1 MTTFNIE
8 AFEQDSDDN
17 SLENN
22 QGTMTTEEVRFL
34 VTELLV
40 ELSGGEINYP
50 EEIASVEADSI
61 VDGWLA
67 GNGVNLF

>member
-22 QGTMTTEEVRFL
+22 QQTMTTEEVRFL
-34 VTELLV
+34 VTELLI

-50 EEIASVEADSI
+50 EEVASVEADGI